1 MKKFIK
7 ENLNLFFLIII
18 CILYIL
24 FAIMNIQIGL
34 YILIL
39 AILGVIIFCKEAE
52 AIPLILFIHPNSA
65 LFDNIGFTYLFNITI
80 ALVAIK
86 MLFFFKYKLPRNS
99 LLLFLILLF
108 MEIILCLFSGMIDFK
123 IFSLIS
129 WISSY
134 LVLILVSFNHEKIDF
149 KKIYRYFFIGFCF
162 SFIIGWFNPIMK
174 WGINIPTGYRFTGL
188 LRDPNYYSIDVL
200 FLIFSSSVYAKICK
214 KNKFIYIIPLTFM
227 GFCSVSKT
235 FVILLFIGIFISI
248 ILNIKK
254 IKFKN
259 FILGFIII
267 TIAILFAYN
276 YGLID
281 LIMDKYLYRSE
292 TTDLL
297 TGRDKLWK
305 FYISSLF
312 KNPFTLLFG
321 NSLTYYSKILNPGII
336 DSFFTNFVAHNTYL
350 DIVLGWG
357 ILGILIYMYM
367 LSNIFNGFKIYYNKF
382 LIKEK
387 NPNFYTCTIIFLA
400 VLFVLSYLSADV
412 FAILLLY
419 LFVLKFALYK
429 KDGENL
435 NEKN

>member
-18 CILYIL
+18 FILYIL
-24 FAIMNIQIGL
+24 FTIMNIHIGL
-34 YILIL
+34 YLLIV
-39 AILGVIIFCKEAE
+39 AIFLVIIFCKEDE
-52 AIPLILFIHPNSA
+52 AVPLILFIHPNSA

-80 ALVAIK
+80 VLIAVK

-108 MEIILCLFSGMIDFK
+108 IEIILCLLSGMTDFK

-134 LVLILVSFNHEKIDF
+134 LVLILVSFNHKKIDF
-149 KKIYRYFFIGFCF
+149 EKIYKYFFTGFCL

-188 LRDPNYYSIDVL
+188 LRDPNYYSIDAL
-200 FLIFSSSVYAKICK
+200 FLIFSASTYAKICK
-214 KNKFIYIIPLTFM
+214 KNKFIYIIPLIFM
-227 GFCSVSKT
+227 GFCSISKT
-235 FVILLFIGIFISI
+235 FIILLFIGIFISV

-267 TIAILFAYN
+267 MIAILFAYN

-292 TTDLL
+292 TTSLL
-297 TGRDKLWK
+297 TGRDKLWE
-305 FYISSLF
+305 FYILSLF
-312 KNPFTLLFG
+312 SNPFTLLFG
-321 NSLTYYSKILNPGII
+321 NSLTYYSRILNPGII

-350 DIVLGWG
+350 DAILGWG

-367 LSNIFNGFKIYYNKF
+367 IINIFNSFKIYYNKF

-387 NPNFYTCTIIFLA
+387 NSNFYVCAIIFLA

-412 FAILLLY
+412 FAILLMY
-419 LFVLKFALYK
+419 LFIFKYAMYK
-429 KDGENL
+429 RGV
-435 NEKN
+435 